1 LKKKRDIETI
11 EELFSEKFRNY
22 SLDPGDA
29 FRVRLE
35 RKLHYREF
43 MRFIPTR
50 LNIWYVAA
58 AVTVAT
64 VVTALL
70 LTEKTASY
78 SPDLPEVGD
87 NISEQFDA
95 VAVREK
101 DSVDKRQVVSYGSLS
116 ASEKIETIDVTSVA
130 SGSEPDTSRNVKIN
144 NAVVPDIKERKK
156 AEPVPALTLKELT
169 PVQAPLSR
177 FISSN
182 ISGCEPLTVS
192 FENISHNYDSC
203 VWDFG
208 DGGFSTEDNPV
219 WIFDEKGEYRVTL
232 LVFGPGEKIS
242 GSSEVI
248 TVHGKPLARFEIDAD
263 KALNEGEVVRFYN
276 YSENAVSW
284 DWRFGDGE
292 KSSLYEPDHRYTRPG
307 SYTITLTVR
316 SQFGCTDSVTVT
328 NAFDDNSCY
337 IKFPNVFIPNAGG
350 PAGGYYS
357 NRSDQ
362 NSEVFHPVWSG
373 VTDYQLRIFSR
384 LGILVFETSD
394 IEIGW
399 DGYIRGE
406 KAEPG
411 VYIWKVR
418 GVFMNGEPFVKAGD
432 VTILP
437 NQ

>member
-1 LKKKRDIETI
+1 LKKKRDIETV
-11 EELFSEKFRNY
+11 EELFREKFMNY
-22 SLDPGDA
+22 SADPGDQ

-35 RKLHYREF
+35 RKLYYTEF

-58 AVTVAT
+58 AITVASL
-64 VVTALL
+64 VAALVFTDRTSSSTPGL
-70 LTEKTASY
+70 
-78 SPDLPEVGD
+78 PDGRD
-87 NISEQFDA
+87 NISEQN
-95 VAVREK
+95 
-101 DSVDKRQVVSYGSLS
+101 DSVVLRMEDSVNRQKPLSYGSLR
-116 ASEKIETIDVTSVA
+116 ASEKVKTVDVSPVVTGREA
-130 SGSEPDTSRNVKIN
+130 DTSPALEMRRGD
-144 NAVVPDIKERKK
+144 VPDVKESKK
-156 AEPVPALTLKELT
+156 PEPATALAVTEVA

-177 FISSN
+177 FISSY

-203 VWDFG
+203 IWDFG
-208 DGGFSTEDNPV
+208 DGGFSTADSPV

-232 LVFGPGEKIS
+232 LVFGREGKVS
-242 GSSEVI
+242 GSSETI
-248 TVHGKPLARFEIDAD
+248 TVYGNPVARFEIDAD
-263 KALNEGEVVRFYN
+263 RELDKGEVVRFYN

-284 DWRFGDGE
+284 DWNFGDEE
-292 KSSLYEPDHRYTRPG
+292 KSSLFEPDHKYSRPG

-316 SQFGCTDSVTVT
+316 SQYGCVDSLTVT
-328 NAFDDNSCY
+328 NAFNDNSCY
-337 IKFPNVFIPNAGG
+337 IRFPNVFIPNAGG

-357 NRSDQ
+357 NRTDQ

-384 LGILVFETSD
+384 LGIQVFETTD

-437 NQ
+437 QQ